1 VAPFLL
7 KNYSQLHKGVYSAIM
22 RNSKRWFKR
31 DGQLLTRFIACMVL
45 VLLAMPLASRPA
57 RQEKPSTPAKG
68 EQTPPALRVTTR
80 LVQINVIAQ
89 RGEGKPISDLTVDDF
104 AIFDKGQPQRIS
116 TFSKETT
123 HTLVNATGT
132 PPPPTNWYS
141 NRLEEKAGVPT
152 AITVILLDGLNTRF
166 TDMAYARQ
174 QIIKFLSQLQPQDRV
189 ALYSLTN
196 RLTVLHDFTS
206 DATTLLAALKRHR
219 TRDSEQLQA
228 SEQDVSNTGDDLMDQ
243 FLNEANQRMANFY
256 TVNRA
261 LTTTGALEAI
271 AEHVGRLPGR
281 KNLIWVSGSFPF
293 NIGMDDM
300 SQPRNL
306 QDARSFSDELERA
319 ARALNDANLAIYPV
333 DARGLIPPV
342 FAASAG
348 PSRRMAQG
356 KAPAMITMA
365 PPHGNTDTM
374 VILADRTGGRAYY
387 NTNDIF
393 GSIRQAIEDSQVTYV
408 LGYYPTHGA
417 WDGKWHELK
426 VQVKRQGVHLR
437 FRRGYFAMPEKPHT
451 REEARSELAQAL
463 SSPLDFTTLA
473 INARVDVVE
482 VPGARTL
489 KTEVHIDAR
498 DVTLELKGDRWIGEL
513 DLSYVQQSSEGKQ
526 LTSET
531 RQINMHLNQ
540 QTYEQV
546 KKNGLILGRDLSV
559 VAGATQL
566 RIVAQDAPS
575 GSIGS
580 VSVPLEKLF
589 VQAK

>member
-1 VAPFLL
+1 MRSFIRRFDRFGGFL
-7 KNYSQLHKGVYSAIM
+7 SRFCAWIM
-22 RNSKRWFKR
+22 
-31 DGQLLTRFIACMVL
+31 IA
-45 VLLAMPLASRPA
+45 LLALPLGSQSPS
-57 RQEKPSTPAKG
+57 QDKPKAPTQGDQA
-68 EQTPPALRVTTR
+68 PPALRVTTR

-89 RGEGKPISDLTVDDF
+89 RGDGKPVTDLTKDDF
-104 AIFDKGQPQRIS
+104 VVFDKGQPQPIA
-116 TFSKETT
+116 TFSMETT
-123 HTLVNATGT
+123 RTLVDASAASSTLSNL
-132 PPPPTNWYS
+132 YS
-141 NRLEEKAGVPT
+141 NRLEQKPGVPT

-166 TDMAYARQ
+166 TDMSYARQ
-174 QIIKFLSQLQPQDRV
+174 QIIKFLNQLQPQDRV
-189 ALYSLTN
+189 ALYSLTT

-206 DATTLLAALKRHR
+206 DATSLLAALKRHR
-219 TRDSEQLQA
+219 VRDSEQVQA
-228 SEQDVSNTGDDLMDQ
+228 SEPETSNTGDDLMDQ

-261 LTTTGALEAI
+261 LTTAGALEAI

-306 QDARSFSDELERA
+306 QDARSFGEEIERA

-348 PSRRMAQG
+348 PSRAIARG
-356 KAPAMITMA
+356 KMPSLITMT

-374 VILADRTGGRAYY
+374 VLLADRTGGRAFY

-393 GSIRQAIEDSQVTYV
+393 GSIRRAIEDSQVTYL

-417 WDGKWHELK
+417 WDGKWRELK
-426 VQVKRQGVHLR
+426 VQVKRPGVHLR
-437 FRRGYFAMPEKPHT
+437 FRRGYFALPDKPHT
-451 REEARSELAQAL
+451 QQEALAVLREAVY
-463 SSPLDFTTLA
+463 SPLDFTTLG
-473 INARVDVVE
+473 ITARVDAVD

-489 KTEVHIDAR
+489 KTEVKIETR
-498 DVTLELKGDRWIGEL
+498 DVNLELKDDRWVGEV
-513 DLSYVQQSSEGKQ
+513 DLTYVQRNPEGKQ
-526 LTSET
+526 LASET
-531 RQINMHLNQ
+531 RQIRMHMNR
-540 QTYEQV
+540 QTYEMV
-546 KKNGLILGRDLSV
+546 RRNGLVLERDLPV

-566 RIVAQDAPS
+566 RIIAQDATS

-580 VSVPLEKLF
+580 VSVPLDKLF
-589 VQAK
+589 AASK

>member
-1 VAPFLL
+1 MRSFIRRFDRLGGFL
-7 KNYSQLHKGVYSAIM
+7 A
-22 RNSKRWFKR
+22 
-31 DGQLLTRFIACMVL
+31 RFCVCLMIA
-45 VLLAMPLASRPA
+45 LLALPLGSQSPS
-57 RQEKPSTPAKG
+57 QDKPKAPTQGDQA
-68 EQTPPALRVTTR
+68 PPALRVTTR

-89 RGEGKPISDLTVDDF
+89 RGDGKPVTDLTKDDF
-104 AIFDKGQPQRIS
+104 VVFDKGQPQPIA
-116 TFSKETT
+116 TFSMETT
-123 HTLVNATGT
+123 RTLVDASAASSTLSNL
-132 PPPPTNWYS
+132 YS
-141 NRLEEKAGVPT
+141 NRLEQKPGVPT

-166 TDMAYARQ
+166 TDMSYARQ
-174 QIIKFLSQLQPQDRV
+174 QIIKFLNQLQPQDRV
-189 ALYSLTN
+189 ALYSLTT

-206 DATTLLAALKRHR
+206 DATSLLAALKRHR
-219 TRDSEQLQA
+219 VRDSEQVQA
-228 SEQDVSNTGDDLMDQ
+228 SEPETSNTGDDLMDQ

-261 LTTTGALEAI
+261 LTTAGALEAI

-306 QDARSFSDELERA
+306 QDARSFGEEIERA

-348 PSRRMAQG
+348 PSRAIARG
-356 KAPAMITMA
+356 KMPSLITMT

-374 VILADRTGGRAYY
+374 VLLADRTGGRAFY

-393 GSIRQAIEDSQVTYV
+393 GSIRRAIEDSQVTYL

-417 WDGKWHELK
+417 WDGKWRELK
-426 VQVKRQGVHLR
+426 VQVKRPGVHLR
-437 FRRGYFAMPEKPHT
+437 FRRGYFALPDKPHT
-451 REEARSELAQAL
+451 QQEALAVLREAVY
-463 SSPLDFTTLA
+463 SPLDFTTLG
-473 INARVDVVE
+473 ITARVDAVD

-489 KTEVHIDAR
+489 KTEVKIETR
-498 DVTLELKGDRWIGEL
+498 DVNLELKDDRWVGEV
-513 DLSYVQQSSEGKQ
+513 DLTYVQRNPEGKQ
-526 LTSET
+526 LASET
-531 RQINMHLNQ
+531 RQIRMHMNR
-540 QTYEQV
+540 QTYEMV
-546 KKNGLILGRDLSV
+546 RRNGLVLERDLPV

-566 RIVAQDAPS
+566 RIIAQDATS

-580 VSVPLEKLF
+580 VSVPLDKLF
-589 VQAK
+589 AASK